1 MRKGVKV
8 GFIMVFIVICVFFL
22 SGIIVQGQESI
33 EEIDKL
39 MENKTVENCEKAI
52 EGYKALLKNDPENY
66 KILYKLANAYTAILD
81 IKTEAVRVEKDEYKP
96 LLKELGKL
104 AFDYAEKAYKLN
116 PKDKDVVV
124 ACLVSYAYQSA
135 SFGIVKAIL
144 KGAAG
149 HYKDLCNQLIK
160 LDDSYMG
167 GFGYRMLGK
176 LYLVAPWPVG
186 SKSKALE
193 FFKKA
198 VEKDNSGLYSHY
210 YLGFL
215 YYDAKKFDLAKKEF
229 QFVAENEPV
238 YHEKH
243 YIDSY
248 KKMARF
254 YVRLI
259 DRMKKK

>member
-1 MRKGVKV
+1 MRKGMKV
-8 GFIMVFIVICVFFL
+8 GAFVICVVLGVFIF
-22 SGIIVQGQESI
+22 SAVIVRGQEQMD
-33 EEIDKL
+33 EIDKL

-52 EGYKALLKNDPENY
+52 EGYKSLLKDDPENF

-96 LLKELGKL
+96 LLKELGTL
-104 AFDYAEKAYKLN
+104 AYDYAEKAYKLS

-124 ACLVSYAYQSA
+124 ACLVSYAYKSA

-149 HYKDLCNQLIK
+149 HYKDLCNQLIGI
-160 LDDSYMG
+160 DDSYMG

-198 VEKDNSGLYSHY
+198 VAKDNSVLYSHY

-215 YYDAKKFDLAKKEF
+215 YYDDKKFDLARNEF
-229 QFVAENEPV
+229 QFVRDNEPAA
-238 YHEKH
+238 HEKH
-243 YIDSY
+243 YMDSY

-259 DRMKKK
+259 ERMKKK